1 MKTQRKL
8 IIVGDRVLIEP
19 DERMETRAGLFLP
32 PTVKE
37 KDKVLGGRVIKVG
50 PGYPVNDISVVLE
63 EPWKQ
68 TNAEPIRYIPLQA
81 QEGDY
86 ALFLKDA
93 GIEIEFE
100 EKKYLIV
107 PHSAILA
114 LIRTT
119 IVEDDEDDRGF

>member
-1 MKTQRKL
+1 
-8 IIVGDRVLIEP
+8 
-19 DERMETRAGLFLP
+19 
-32 PTVKE
+32 
-37 KDKVLGGRVIKVG
+37 
-50 PGYPVNDISVVLE
+50 VLE

-68 TNAEPIRYIPLQA
+68 TNTESIRYIPLQA
-81 QEGDY
+81 KEGDY

-119 IVEDDEDDRGF
+119 IIEDEDDRGF